1 MKKPSKKKR
10 KNLLLVR
17 DGLVNTVLSLFTCYL
32 LSLLFLNTSFFNP
45 LSKAL
50 KDFSFLDVY
59 YAERL
64 APKTSVNTDIILV
77 NIEHQSREHLALV
90 LQKIQQSQPKVIGFD
105 VILKSFEKT
114 KTDTLLAQLLKS
126 KNVVQ
131 TYIFQPDSSNTNS
144 HPFFKS
150 KAIRGFANF
159 NFNPDYGVIREFT
172 GFYES
177 EGEMLPAFSAAMARQ
192 YLSEDQWNSKEL
204 DAKLENSR
212 VINYQGDLDHF
223 MNFTASQ
230 IIELEELS
238 LLKDKAVI
246 LGYLGSPTGN
256 SFDIEDKHFTPLN
269 SITAGKSVPD
279 MYGAVIHANILS
291 MLISDRF
298 MYKISNFWMIVLMFI
313 CSFIAS
319 VYFIWLNKR
328 LKISYR
334 TVRKAVILVFS
345 ILLMWIAL
353 LLFKSGIVLKI
364 APIILVTVFS
374 AGFVKYYK
382 HLIRYIKTKRK
393 FKSYLK

>member
-1 MKKPSKKKR
+1 MKKLSKKKR

-17 DGLVNTVLSLFTCYL
+17 DGFVNTVLSLFTCYL

-64 APKTSVNTDIILV
+64 DPQEAVNTEIVLV
-77 NIEHQSREHLALV
+77 NIEHQSREDLALS
-90 LQKIQQSQPKVIGFD
+90 LQKIQQAQPKVIGFD
-105 VILKSFEKT
+105 IILKTFGKT
-114 KTDTLLAQLLKS
+114 ASDSLLAKLLKHE
-126 KNVVQ
+126 NVVQ
-131 TYIFQPDSSNTNS
+131 TYIFQPDSSNTSS
-144 HPFFKS
+144 HTFFKS

-159 NFNPDYGVIREFT
+159 NFNPDNAVIREFN

-177 EGEMLPAFSAAMARQ
+177 EEEMLPAFSSAMARQ
-192 YLSEDQWNSKEL
+192 YLSEDVWNSREL

-212 VINYQGDLDHF
+212 VINYQGGLDHF
-223 MNFTASQ
+223 INLTASQ
-230 IIELEELS
+230 IMELEDLS

-269 SITAGKSVPD
+269 AITAGKSVPD

-298 MYKISNFWMIVLMFI
+298 MYKISNFWMIVLMFL

-345 ILLMWIAL
+345 VLLVWIAL

-393 FKSYLK
+393 FKSYIK